1 MVVDFRCFRR
11 VISFTM
17 IRISDRVQPESRMER
32 IIKQSYLLARSTE
45 RMIDKDS
52 SFRNQTK
59 LTNQI
64 TRAVEGDA
72 FPTMNG
78 GDMRFKRE
86 ISRARRD
93 CEMSAERCEMLL
105 QTMESYLKTLKNNAL
120 SDENP
125 VPVLDIL
132 KCLRCKNL
140 QSSIA
145 NEFNEDPTPRSH
157 DQYFPLGKVEQ
168 NRSSKSDI
176 TAIKLL
182 DKEEAKRA
190 EVNRTEAAKIQATTS
205 LINNIPQDSV
215 NQSLRNVNL
224 SEIIT
229 SSLVNGT
236 NYINSQQ
243 VDTNTAGINNSSTMS
258 INKESDG
265 DLITIDS
272 RTMTSQ
278 INGNSS
284 SASNAD
290 QQIESGS
297 TTSEIVTLQF
307 NTTELNNTT
316 QYTVTKDDTI
326 SKRTTDYSV
335 GSTEANTRYTT
346 NIIKQVEIA
355 ENVTSMP
362 AGYDVTEIDNDDDNA
377 TYPSVQP
384 SLEGH
389 PENQSA
395 TTINGRSQH
404 YIEEQQ

>member
-1 MVVDFRCFRR
+1 
-11 VISFTM
+11 
-17 IRISDRVQPESRMER
+17 
-32 IIKQSYLLARSTE
+32 
-45 RMIDKDS
+45 MIDKDS

-78 GDMRFKRE
+78 EDMRFKRE

-145 NEFNEDPTPRSH
+145 NKFNEDPTPRSQ

-168 NRSSKSDI
+168 NRSSDSGI
-176 TAIKLL
+176 AAIKLL

-205 LINNIPQDSV
+205 LINNIPQDSM

-224 SEIIT
+224 SETIT
-229 SSLVNGT
+229 SSSVNGT
-236 NYINSQQ
+236 NYNNSQQ

-265 DLITIDS
+265 NLITIDS

-278 INGNSS
+278 INENSS

-335 GSTEANTRYTT
+335 GSTEANTRYTI

-362 AGYDVTEIDNDDDNA
+362 AGYDVTEIDNDDDNV

-384 SLEGH
+384 SLEDH